1 MNSDEQPIPAP
12 EQSRKRTTRVLGRA
26 GQQLG
31 SYRLVR
37 MLANGGFAEVYLGE
51 HIHLNTH
58 AAIKI
63 LHAQIGDEDLEQFR
77 FEARI
82 VARLRHPHIVSVL
95 DFNVQ
100 QDTPFLVMD
109 YAPNGNLR
117 QRHFKHATVSPA
129 TIATYLTQISAALQ
143 YAHREHVI
151 HRDIKP
157 ENMLVGWHN
166 EILLSDFGIAVF
178 ERSTQSQAIL
188 NVIGTLTYMSPEQLE
203 GKPRLASDQYSLAVV
218 VYEWLCGEC
227 PFYGSMA
234 EISAQHLNA
243 APPSLQARNPAV
255 TPALEEVVF
264 KALAKDPA
272 QRYSDVQGFA
282 QAFERAIDQQQLY
295 LHTSR
300 TDASNAIAPALTG
313 DASLS
318 PTVQAAPFDDLLAP
332 TEVAAAVTLKPKAP
346 RLGRRTFLFGLV
358 GVTTMGLAGSGITW
372 LAQQYLRGLPLHNS
386 GTPLSSQS
394 TPTPAATPVPV
405 GTTLFT
411 YFSHSDVVNTVAWS
425 LPGGGTYI
433 ATGGDDRVIH
443 VWFANSGSDARPT
456 YTGHNDAVT
465 MVAWSPDGMMLA
477 SASAD
482 KTVQVW
488 KAFPG
493 SSDTPFSYTGHSDV
507 VNAVAWSFDGSR
519 IASASNDNTV
529 QLWHADGSN
538 LATYSGHNDIVNTVA
553 WSPDGTMLA
562 SGSNDKTVRVW
573 KASDNS
579 DIFTYPGHNDA
590 VNAVAWSPNGKYI
603 ASASSDKTVQIWE
616 ATTGNSIFT
625 YPGHNDVVNAVA
637 WSPNGSRLASA
648 SNDKTVQLWNANG
661 SSPFTYTNHSD
672 AVKAVAWSPTG
683 NMLASASAD
692 KTVQEWQAE

>member
-1 MNSDEQPIPAP
+1 
-12 EQSRKRTTRVLGRA
+12 
-26 GQQLG
+26 
-31 SYRLVR
+31 
-37 MLANGGFAEVYLGE
+37 MLASGGFAEVYLGE
-51 HIHLNTH
+51 HVYLNTH

-63 LHAQIGDEDLEQFR
+63 LHAQIGDEDLGQFR
-77 FEARI
+77 SEARI

-117 QRHFKHATVSPA
+117 QRHLKHTTISPA

-166 EILLSDFGIAVF
+166 EILLSDFGIAIV
-178 ERSTQSQAIL
+178 ERSTQSQAIH

-243 APPSLQARNPAV
+243 APPSLQERSPAV

-272 QRYSDVQGFA
+272 QRYPDVQGFA
-282 QAFERAIDQQQLY
+282 QAFERAIGQQQLY

-300 TDASNAIAPALTG
+300 TDDSDPIAPAFAG
-313 DASLS
+313 DVPIS
-318 PTVQAAPFDDLLAP
+318 PTVQAAPFDYLSSP
-332 TEVAAAVTLKPKAP
+332 TEAAAAVSLRPKAP

-358 GVTTMGLAGSGITW
+358 GVTTMGLAGGGITW
-372 LAQQYLRGLPLHNS
+372 LAQQYLRGLLLHSNRL
-386 GTPLSSQS
+386 PLSSQS
-394 TPTPAATPVPV
+394 IPTPTATPAPI

-433 ATGGDDRVIH
+433 ASGGDDHVIH

-456 YTGHNDAVT
+456 YTGHSDAVS
-465 MVAWSPDGMMLA
+465 MVAWSPDSTMLA

-493 SSDTPFSYTGHSDV
+493 SSDTPFSYTGHGDV
-507 VNAVAWSFDGSR
+507 VKAVAWSFDGTR
-519 IASASNDNTV
+519 IASGSSDKTV
-529 QLWHADGSN
+529 QLWNADGSN
-538 LATYSGHNDIVNTVA
+538 PATYSAHNDIVNTVA

-579 DIFTYPGHNDA
+579 DIFTYSGHSDA
-590 VNAVAWSPNGKYI
+590 VNAVAWSPDGKYI

-616 ATTGNSIFT
+616 ATTGNPIFT
-625 YPGHNDVVNAVA
+625 YPGHGDVVNAVA
-637 WSPNGSRLASA
+637 WSPDGSRLASA
-648 SNDKTVQLWNANG
+648 SNDKTVQLWNVNG
-661 SSPFTYTNHSD
+661 SGPFTYTNHSD
-672 AVKAVAWSPTG
+672 SVKAVAWSPTG

-692 KTVQEWQAE
+692 KTVQEWQAG

>member
-1 MNSDEQPIPAP
+1 MHSDELPVPATEP
-12 EQSRKRTTRVLGRA
+12 AMKRTTRVLGRT

-77 FEARI
+77 SEARI

-100 QDTPFLVMD
+100 QDIPFLVMD

-117 QRHFKHATVSPA
+117 QRHLKHTTVSPA

-166 EILLSDFGIAVF
+166 EILLSDFGIAVV
-178 ERSTQSQAIL
+178 ERSTQSQAIH

-243 APPSLQARNPAV
+243 APPSLQARNSAV

-264 KALAKDPA
+264 KALEKDPA
-272 QRYSDVQGFA
+272 QRYPDVQDFA
-282 QAFERAIDQQQLY
+282 QAFERALGQQQLY
-295 LHTSR
+295 LHNAR
-300 TDASNAIAPALTG
+300 KDASDAIAPELAG
-313 DASLS
+313 DAPLS
-318 PTVQAAPFDDLLAP
+318 PTIQVAPVDYLSSP
-332 TEVAAAVTLKPKAP
+332 TEAAAAVLLKPKAP
-346 RLGRRTFLFGLV
+346 RLGRRTILFGLV
-358 GVTTMGLAGSGITW
+358 GVATMGLAGSGITW
-372 LAQQYLRGLPLHNS
+372 LAQQYLRGLPLHN
-386 GTPLSSQS
+386 TRPPLSSQP
-394 TPTPAATPVPV
+394 TPTPTATPAPV
-405 GTTLFT
+405 GTTLFI

-433 ATGGDDRVIH
+433 ASGGNDHVIH

-456 YTGHNDAVT
+456 YAGHSDAVT
-465 MVAWSPDGMMLA
+465 MVAWSPDGTVLA

-493 SSDTPFSYTGHSDV
+493 GGDTPFSYTGHDDV
-507 VNAVAWSFDGSR
+507 VNAVAWSFDGLR
-519 IASASNDNTV
+519 IASASSDKTV
-529 QLWHADGSN
+529 QLWYADGSN
-538 LATYSGHNDIVNTVA
+538 PATYSAHDDVVNAVA

-562 SGSNDKTVRVW
+562 SGSDDKTVRVW

-579 DIFTYPGHNDA
+579 DIFTYSSHSDA

-616 ATTGNSIFT
+616 ATTGNPVFT
-625 YPGHNDVVNAVA
+625 YPGHSDVVNAVA
-637 WSPNGSRLASA
+637 WSPDGSRLASA
-648 SNDKTVQLWNANG
+648 SNDKTVQLWNADG
-661 SSPFTYTNHSD
+661 SGPFSYTSHSNS
-672 AVKAVAWSPTG
+672 VKAVAWSPDGTT
-683 NMLASASAD
+683 LASASAD